1 MFYVTSGHAPSK
13 IPPSTCFVRAPSTNV
28 AKLMATNL
36 GVFPTKVISLPLL
49 ADQIPDK
56 YIGRRLS
63 SQDLSEIDADARRR
77 RYRTSPCRDEE
88 VLTCLGS
95 RS

>member
-1 MFYVTSGHAPSK
+1 MIFYATSGHVDGGIFEGA
-13 IPPSTCFVRAPSTNV
+13 CFVRAPSMNV

-49 ADQIPDK
+49 ADQIPDE

-63 SQDLSEIDADARRR
+63 SQYLSEIDVMLGGDGTGRVPADMRRI
-77 RYRTSPCRDEE
+77 
-88 VLTCLGS
+88 
-95 RS
+95 